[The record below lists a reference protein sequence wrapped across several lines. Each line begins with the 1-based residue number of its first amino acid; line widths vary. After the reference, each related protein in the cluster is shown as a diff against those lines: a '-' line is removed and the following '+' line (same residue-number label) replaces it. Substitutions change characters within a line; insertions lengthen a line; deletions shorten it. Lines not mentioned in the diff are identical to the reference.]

1 MTFRCPRR
9 KDTVSTTS
17 RPVGREV
24 VCFYRAV
31 SVGTQWESRG
41 KNAGRGLGRKHFPQ
55 KKVLSLVL
63 CVAML
68 LSVMVMGT
76 GAAFTDEDDFSPQ
89 YAEAAEVLTG
99 MKVMQGYDDG
109 SFLPQRNITRAQVA
123 TLIYRA
129 VTGDVDDTQ
138 TGLYTDWDKFDDVQ
152 ADDWFAGYV
161 NYCANGELI
170 KGFTPD
176 TFGPNKNVT
185 GYQLLAMILRAVGYD
200 QNDEFTG
207 SGWEI
212 RTATTAKEL
221 GLLKNV
227 QETTLGQ
234 PASRELVAELI
245 FRAMNVPMVQYN
257 LIIKDYVPVKGNE
270 TLGEQQFDLAVT
282 DYTDDWGR
290 PSTVWYADNDK
301 ANGRYD
307 VNTETVYADIAID
320 PVATYDVAT
329 SECDIATALDEDK
342 TADVVIYTNGVA
354 KEDTINAT
362 ATKAMLGGQGTQIE
376 VYDYTDAN
384 GNQVNRLV
392 IVDTYLAEVTD
403 VVTTR
408 TDAAGHPSRDAL
420 IELHVYNDGK
430 TMADKH
436 YQTVY
441 LTNDE
446 NFSYAEGDMVL
457 VNAINDKNGKI
468 ATTYKSVLGMSG
480 KYDVANTLD
489 ILQVA
494 ESVVG
499 SQSKLFWNDQKHEI
513 NGTTY
518 NDAARFYL
526 DEASRDQDANHTW
539 YFDQFGNLIGAS
551 DVISSNYA
559 VLKNIQWIVVPGED
573 GYAQAT
579 LVDFN
584 GNETK
589 ATIDTI
595 DGDQG
600 KVFADWDNKDYA
612 PIYNDK
618 LGTVEFT
625 SNGYLRISD
634 ELSRNTALNGYA
646 LYRVD
651 TNLDGTV
658 SLQGYNFIQYA
669 TDVTITTDASA
680 LLVSGSQQISVNDN
694 TQYMVK
700 DNNTYDVYTGTA
712 NIPSIDNANVFY
724 CDVNNDG
731 IADYVYVKDGTLKSM
746 SGDHVLYVTD
756 ESYSKVV
763 DKTTYVM
770 ENVILDGEDNSQVT
784 VDTLNLAEQLAAGEG
799 KTFVVTFTNGVVTN
813 AALSTVDPKTVAT
826 PEDSSVI
833 YLGDAV
839 TVSGNTMVG
848 EYGPTSYRVNNA
860 VVCGK
865 DVDLTTNDL
874 EGYGVWVVYTGD
886 AYNTASYVYVGEA
899 LSENTGAA
907 VTVTYDTDK
916 TMAATLDGTTFKA
929 TLPDGATFAQWTA
942 KANSNLA
949 MVTPT
954 SGTNATSDTFTVTAE
969 NGEQETYTVNV
980 TVTSAKAQLVSGA
993 DWTYKFGDAVVDA
1006 PNCYAPTANGT
1017 TLDAVKM
1024 ALDNAKKISLKDL
1037 AVAADGKY
1045 TIAVTSASTTYH
1057 AIAVYSSYADA
1068 AKAGL
1073 TSLTTVNAKWENALA
1088 SGYYIVVGGS
1098 ASASTACNYYE
1109 AFYIVD

>member
-31 SVGTQWESRG
+31 SVGTQWETRG
-41 KNAGRGLGRKHFPQ
+41 KNRQRGLGTKGFAQ

-89 YAEAAEVLTG
+89 YAEAAEVLAG

-123 TLIYRA
+123 TMIYRA
-129 VTGDVDDTQ
+129 ATSDVTDTQ
-138 TGLYTDWDKFDDVQ
+138 TPIYADYDKFDDVQ
-152 ADDWFAGYV
+152 SDDWFAGYV
-161 NYCANGELI
+161 NYCGNAELI
-170 KGFTPD
+170 KGFTPT

-185 GYQLLAMILRAVGYD
+185 GYQVLAMILRAVGYD
-200 QNDEFTG
+200 ANDEFTG

-212 RTATTAKEL
+212 RTATTAESL
-221 GLLKNV
+221 GMLKNV
-227 QETTLGQ
+227 QEATLGQ
-234 PASRELVAELI
+234 PATRELVAELI
-245 FRAMNVPMVQYN
+245 FRAMLVPTVTYMPAVG
-257 LIIKDYVPVKGNE
+257 YVPVKE
-270 TLGEQQFDLAVT
+270 ADKTTLSLGEREFELTGPT
-282 DYTDDWGR
+282 DQTDDWGR
-290 PSTVWYADNDK
+290 PAYRWNYEVSGKSAYT
-301 ANGRYD
+301 D
-307 VNTETVYADIAID
+307 VAIA
-320 PVATYDVAT
+320 PVATHNVAT
-329 SECDIATALDEDK
+329 SQCDIATDLGENGKVTVD
-342 TADVVIYTNGVA
+342 IYTNGTGN
-354 KEDTINAT
+354 KTTSTISASN
-362 ATKAMLGGQGTQIE
+362 TKAMLGGQGTQIE
-376 VYDYTDAN
+376 VYDYTNAA
-384 GNQVNRLV
+384 GKQVNSLV
-392 IVDTYLAEVTD
+392 IVDTYLAQVTD
-403 VVTTR
+403 VISIR
-408 TDAAGHPSRDAL
+408 TDNAGHLSRNAL
-420 IELHVYNDGK
+420 IELDVYSNGYQK
-430 TMADKH
+430 AP
-436 YQTVY
+436 QTVY
-441 LTNDE
+441 LTDDE
-446 NFSYAEGDMVL
+446 DYTYTEGQMVL
-457 VNAINDKNGKI
+457 VNAVDSTNGQIAYTAKN
-468 ATTYKSVLGMSG
+468 VLGIG
-480 KYDVANTLD
+480 NRNIADTLD
-489 ILQVA
+489 ILQAA
-494 ESVVG
+494 ESIVG
-499 SQSKLFWNDQKHEI
+499 SQSKIFWNDQRHEI
-513 NGTTY
+513 NDTTY

-526 DEASRDQDANHTW
+526 DDAGNDQDANHTW
-539 YFDQFGNLIGAS
+539 YFDQFGNLIGAM

-559 VLKNIQWIVVPGED
+559 VLKDIQWITVPGED

-579 LVDFN
+579 LVDFS
-584 GNETK
+584 GNQTK

-756 ESYSKVV
+756 ESYSKVA

-799 KTFVVTFTNGVVTN
+799 KTLVVTFTNGVVTN

>member
-31 SVGTQWESRG
+31 SVGTQWETRG
-41 KNAGRGLGRKHFPQ
+41 KNRQRGLGTKGFAQ

-89 YAEAAEVLTG
+89 YQEAAEVLTG

-123 TLIYRA
+123 TMIYRA
-129 VTGDVDDTQ
+129 ATGDVNDTK
-138 TGLYTDWDKFDDVQ
+138 TDIYKDYDKFDDVQ
-152 ADDWFAGYV
+152 STDWFAGYV
-161 NYCANGELI
+161 GYCANGELI
-170 KGFTPD
+170 KGFTPT

-185 GYQLLAMILRAVGYD
+185 GYQVLAMILRAVGYD
-200 QNDEFTG
+200 ANDEFTG

-212 RTATTAKEL
+212 RTATTAESL
-221 GLLKNV
+221 GMLKNV
-227 QETTLGQ
+227 QEATLGQ
-234 PASRELVAELI
+234 PATRELVAELI
-245 FRAMNVPMVQYN
+245 FRAMLVPTVTYMPAVG
-257 LIIKDYVPVKGNE
+257 YVPVKE
-270 TLGEQQFDLAVT
+270 ADKTTLSLGEREFELTGPT
-282 DYTDDWGR
+282 DQTDDWGR
-290 PSTVWYADNDK
+290 PAYRWNYEVSGKSAYT
-301 ANGRYD
+301 D
-307 VNTETVYADIAID
+307 VAIA
-320 PVATYDVAT
+320 PVATHNVAT
-329 SECDIATALDEDK
+329 SQCDIATDLGENGKVTVD
-342 TADVVIYTNGVA
+342 IYTNGTGN
-354 KEDTINAT
+354 KTTSTISASN
-362 ATKAMLGGQGTQIE
+362 TKAMLGGQGTQIE
-376 VYDYTDAN
+376 VYDYTNAA
-384 GNQVNRLV
+384 GKQVNSLV
-392 IVDTYLAEVTD
+392 IVDTYLAQVTD
-403 VVTTR
+403 VISIR
-408 TDAAGHPSRDAL
+408 TDNAGHLSRNAL
-420 IELHVYNDGK
+420 IELDVYSNGYQK
-430 TMADKH
+430 AP
-436 YQTVY
+436 QTVY
-441 LTNDE
+441 LTDDE
-446 NFSYAEGDMVL
+446 DYTYTEGQMVL
-457 VNAINDKNGKI
+457 VNAVDSTNGQIAYTAKN
-468 ATTYKSVLGMSG
+468 VLGIG
-480 KYDVANTLD
+480 NRNIADTLD
-489 ILQVA
+489 ILQAA
-494 ESVVG
+494 ESIVG
-499 SQSKLFWNDQKHEI
+499 SQSKIFWNDQRHEI
-513 NGTTY
+513 NDTTY

-526 DEASRDQDANHTW
+526 DDAGNDQDANHTW
-539 YFDQFGNLIGAS
+539 YFDQFGNLIGAM

-559 VLKNIQWIVVPGED
+559 VLKDIQWITVPGED

-579 LVDFN
+579 LVDFS
-584 GNETK
+584 GNQTK

>member
-1 MTFRCPRR
+1 
-9 KDTVSTTS
+9 
-17 RPVGREV
+17 
-24 VCFYRAV
+24 
-31 SVGTQWESRG
+31 
-41 KNAGRGLGRKHFPQ
+41 
-55 KKVLSLVL
+55 
-63 CVAML
+63 ML

-89 YAEAAEVLTG
+89 YQEAAEVLTG

-123 TLIYRA
+123 TMIYRA
-129 VTGDVDDTQ
+129 ATGDVNDTK
-138 TGLYTDWDKFDDVQ
+138 TDIYKDYDKFDDVQ
-152 ADDWFAGYV
+152 STDWFAGYV
-161 NYCANGELI
+161 GYCANGELI
-170 KGFTPD
+170 KGFTPT

-185 GYQLLAMILRAVGYD
+185 GYQVLAMILRAVGYD
-200 QNDEFTG
+200 ANDEFTG

-212 RTATTAKEL
+212 RTATTAESL
-221 GLLKNV
+221 GMLKNV
-227 QETTLGQ
+227 QEATLGQ
-234 PASRELVAELI
+234 PATRELVAELI
-245 FRAMNVPMVQYN
+245 FRAMLVPTVTYMPAVG
-257 LIIKDYVPVKGNE
+257 YVPVKE
-270 TLGEQQFDLAVT
+270 ADKTTLSLGEREFELTGPT
-282 DYTDDWGR
+282 DQTDDWGR
-290 PSTVWYADNDK
+290 PAYRWNYEVSGKSAYT
-301 ANGRYD
+301 D
-307 VNTETVYADIAID
+307 VAIA
-320 PVATYDVAT
+320 PVATHNVAT
-329 SECDIATALDEDK
+329 SQCDIATDLGENGKVTVD
-342 TADVVIYTNGVA
+342 IYTNGTGN
-354 KEDTINAT
+354 KTTSTISASN
-362 ATKAMLGGQGTQIE
+362 TKAMLGGQGTQIE
-376 VYDYTDAN
+376 VYDYTNAA
-384 GNQVNRLV
+384 GKQVNSLV
-392 IVDTYLAEVTD
+392 IVDTYLAQVTD
-403 VVTTR
+403 VISIR
-408 TDAAGHPSRDAL
+408 TDNAGHLSRNAL
-420 IELHVYNDGK
+420 IELDVYSNGYQK
-430 TMADKH
+430 AP
-436 YQTVY
+436 QTVY
-441 LTNDE
+441 LTDDE
-446 NFSYAEGDMVL
+446 DYTYTEGQMVL
-457 VNAINDKNGKI
+457 VNAVDSTNGQIAYTAKN
-468 ATTYKSVLGMSG
+468 VLGIG
-480 KYDVANTLD
+480 NRNIADTLD
-489 ILQVA
+489 ILQAA
-494 ESVVG
+494 ESIVG
-499 SQSKLFWNDQKHEI
+499 SQSKIFWNDQRHEI
-513 NGTTY
+513 NDTTY

-526 DEASRDQDANHTW
+526 DDAGNDQDANHTW
-539 YFDQFGNLIGAS
+539 YFDQFGNLIGAM

-559 VLKNIQWIVVPGED
+559 VLKDIQWITVPGED

-579 LVDFN
+579 LVDFS
-584 GNETK
+584 GNQTK

-712 NIPSIDNANVFY
+712 NIPSIDTANVFY

-860 VVCGK
+860 VACGK

-886 AYNTASYVYVGEA
+886 AYNTASYVDVGEA

>member
-1 MTFRCPRR
+1 
-9 KDTVSTTS
+9 
-17 RPVGREV
+17 
-24 VCFYRAV
+24 
-31 SVGTQWESRG
+31 
-41 KNAGRGLGRKHFPQ
+41 
-55 KKVLSLVL
+55 
-63 CVAML
+63 ML

-89 YAEAAEVLTG
+89 YQEAAEVLTG

-123 TLIYRA
+123 TMIYRA
-129 VTGDVDDTQ
+129 ATGDVNDTK
-138 TGLYTDWDKFDDVQ
+138 TDIYKDYDKFDDVQ
-152 ADDWFAGYV
+152 STDWFAGYV
-161 NYCANGELI
+161 GYCANGELI
-170 KGFTPD
+170 KGFTPT

-185 GYQLLAMILRAVGYD
+185 GYQVLAMILRAVGYD
-200 QNDEFTG
+200 ANDEFTG

-212 RTATTAKEL
+212 RTATTAESL
-221 GLLKNV
+221 GMLKNV
-227 QETTLGQ
+227 QEATLGQ
-234 PASRELVAELI
+234 PATRELVAELI
-245 FRAMNVPMVQYN
+245 FRAMLVPTVTYMPAVG
-257 LIIKDYVPVKGNE
+257 YVPVKE
-270 TLGEQQFDLAVT
+270 ADKTTLSLGEREFELTGPT
-282 DYTDDWGR
+282 DQTDDWGR
-290 PSTVWYADNDK
+290 PAYRWNYEVSGKSAYT
-301 ANGRYD
+301 D
-307 VNTETVYADIAID
+307 VAIA
-320 PVATYDVAT
+320 PVATHNVAT
-329 SECDIATALDEDK
+329 SQCDIATDLGENGKVTVD
-342 TADVVIYTNGVA
+342 IYTNGTGN
-354 KEDTINAT
+354 KTTSTISASN
-362 ATKAMLGGQGTQIE
+362 TKAMLGGQGTQIE
-376 VYDYTDAN
+376 VYDYTNAA
-384 GNQVNRLV
+384 GKQVNSLV
-392 IVDTYLAEVTD
+392 IVDTYLAQVTD
-403 VVTTR
+403 VISIR
-408 TDAAGHPSRDAL
+408 TDNAGHLSRNAL
-420 IELHVYNDGK
+420 IELDVYSNGYQK
-430 TMADKH
+430 AP
-436 YQTVY
+436 QTVY
-441 LTNDE
+441 LTDDE
-446 NFSYAEGDMVL
+446 DYTYTEGQMVL
-457 VNAINDKNGKI
+457 VNAVDSTNGQIAYTAKN
-468 ATTYKSVLGMSG
+468 VLGIG
-480 KYDVANTLD
+480 NRNIADTLD
-489 ILQVA
+489 ILQAA
-494 ESVVG
+494 ESIVG
-499 SQSKLFWNDQKHEI
+499 SQSKIFWNDQRHEI
-513 NGTTY
+513 NDTTY

-526 DEASRDQDANHTW
+526 DDAGNDQDANHTW
-539 YFDQFGNLIGAS
+539 YFDQFGNLIGAM

-559 VLKNIQWIVVPGED
+559 VLKDIQWITVPGED

-579 LVDFN
+579 LVDFS
-584 GNETK
+584 GNQTK

>member
-1 MTFRCPRR
+1 M
-9 KDTVSTTS
+9 
-17 RPVGREV
+17 
-24 VCFYRAV
+24 
-31 SVGTQWESRG
+31 GTQWETRG
-41 KNAGRGLGRKHFPQ
+41 KNRQRGLGTKGFAQ

-89 YAEAAEVLTG
+89 YQEAAEVLTG

-123 TLIYRA
+123 TMIYRA
-129 VTGDVDDTQ
+129 ATGDVNDTK
-138 TGLYTDWDKFDDVQ
+138 TDIYKDYDKFDDVQ
-152 ADDWFAGYV
+152 STDWFAGYV
-161 NYCANGELI
+161 GYCANGELI
-170 KGFTPD
+170 KGFTPT

-185 GYQLLAMILRAVGYD
+185 GYQVLAMILRAVGYD
-200 QNDEFTG
+200 ANDEFTG

-212 RTATTAKEL
+212 RTATTAESL
-221 GLLKNV
+221 GMLKNV
-227 QETTLGQ
+227 QEATLGQ
-234 PASRELVAELI
+234 PATRELVAELI
-245 FRAMNVPMVQYN
+245 FRAMLVPTVTYMPAVG
-257 LIIKDYVPVKGNE
+257 YVPVKE
-270 TLGEQQFDLAVT
+270 ADKTTLSLGEREFELTGPT
-282 DYTDDWGR
+282 DQTDDWGR
-290 PSTVWYADNDK
+290 PAYRWNYEVSGKSAYT
-301 ANGRYD
+301 D
-307 VNTETVYADIAID
+307 VAIA
-320 PVATYDVAT
+320 PVATHNVAT
-329 SECDIATALDEDK
+329 SQCDIATDLGENGKVTVD
-342 TADVVIYTNGVA
+342 IYTNGTGN
-354 KEDTINAT
+354 KTTSTISASN
-362 ATKAMLGGQGTQIE
+362 TKAMLGGQGTQIE
-376 VYDYTDAN
+376 VYDYTNAA
-384 GNQVNRLV
+384 GKQVNSLV
-392 IVDTYLAEVTD
+392 IVDTYLAQVTD
-403 VVTTR
+403 VISIR
-408 TDAAGHPSRDAL
+408 TDNAGHLSRNAL
-420 IELHVYNDGK
+420 IELDVYSNGYQK
-430 TMADKH
+430 AP
-436 YQTVY
+436 QTVY
-441 LTNDE
+441 LTDDE
-446 NFSYAEGDMVL
+446 DYTYTEGQMVL
-457 VNAINDKNGKI
+457 VNAVDSTNGQIAYTAKN
-468 ATTYKSVLGMSG
+468 VLGIG
-480 KYDVANTLD
+480 NRNIADTLD
-489 ILQVA
+489 ILQAA
-494 ESVVG
+494 ESIVG
-499 SQSKLFWNDQKHEI
+499 SQSKIFWNDQRHEI
-513 NGTTY
+513 NDTTY

-526 DEASRDQDANHTW
+526 DDAGNDQDANHTW
-539 YFDQFGNLIGAS
+539 YFDQFGNLIGAM

-559 VLKNIQWIVVPGED
+559 VLKDIQWITVPGED

-579 LVDFN
+579 LVDFS
-584 GNETK
+584 GNQTK

>member
-1 MTFRCPRR
+1 M
-9 KDTVSTTS
+9 
-17 RPVGREV
+17 
-24 VCFYRAV
+24 
-31 SVGTQWESRG
+31 GTQWETRG
-41 KNAGRGLGRKHFPQ
+41 KTQRYTLKTKTSPQ

-89 YAEAAEVLTG
+89 YQEAAEVLTG

-123 TLIYRA
+123 TMIYRA
-129 VTGDVDDTQ
+129 ATGDVNDTK
-138 TGLYTDWDKFDDVQ
+138 TDIYKDYDKFDDVQ
-152 ADDWFAGYV
+152 STDWFAGYV
-161 NYCANGELI
+161 GYCANGELI
-170 KGFTPD
+170 KGFTPT

-185 GYQLLAMILRAVGYD
+185 GYQVLAMILRAVGYD
-200 QNDEFTG
+200 ANDEFTG

-212 RTATTAKEL
+212 RTATTAESL
-221 GLLKNV
+221 GMLKNV
-227 QETTLGQ
+227 QEATLGQ
-234 PASRELVAELI
+234 PATRELVAELI
-245 FRAMNVPMVQYN
+245 FRAMLVPTVTYMPAVG
-257 LIIKDYVPVKGNE
+257 YVPVKE
-270 TLGEQQFDLAVT
+270 ADKTTLSLGEREFELTGPT
-282 DYTDDWGR
+282 DQTDDWGR
-290 PSTVWYADNDK
+290 PAYRWNYEVSGKSAYT
-301 ANGRYD
+301 D
-307 VNTETVYADIAID
+307 VAIA
-320 PVATYDVAT
+320 PVATHNVAT
-329 SECDIATALDEDK
+329 SQCDIATDLGENGKVTVD
-342 TADVVIYTNGVA
+342 IYTNGTGN
-354 KEDTINAT
+354 KTTSTISASN
-362 ATKAMLGGQGTQIE
+362 TKAMLGGQGTQIE
-376 VYDYTDAN
+376 VYDYTNAA
-384 GNQVNRLV
+384 GKQVNSLV
-392 IVDTYLAEVTD
+392 IVDTYLAQVTD
-403 VVTTR
+403 VISIR
-408 TDAAGHPSRDAL
+408 TDNAGHLSRNAL
-420 IELHVYNDGK
+420 IELDVYSNGYQK
-430 TMADKH
+430 AP
-436 YQTVY
+436 QTVY
-441 LTNDE
+441 LTDDE
-446 NFSYAEGDMVL
+446 DYTYTEGQMVL
-457 VNAINDKNGKI
+457 VNAVDSTNGQIAYTAKN
-468 ATTYKSVLGMSG
+468 VLGIG
-480 KYDVANTLD
+480 NRNIADTLD
-489 ILQVA
+489 ILQAA
-494 ESVVG
+494 ESIVG
-499 SQSKLFWNDQKHEI
+499 SQSKIFWNDQRHEI
-513 NGTTY
+513 NDTTY

-526 DEASRDQDANHTW
+526 DDAGNDQDANHTW
-539 YFDQFGNLIGAS
+539 YFDQFGNLIGAM

-559 VLKNIQWIVVPGED
+559 VLKDIQWITVPGED

-579 LVDFN
+579 LVDFS
-584 GNETK
+584 GNQTK

>member
-1 MTFRCPRR
+1 M
-9 KDTVSTTS
+9 
-17 RPVGREV
+17 
-24 VCFYRAV
+24 
-31 SVGTQWESRG
+31 GTQWETRG
-41 KNAGRGLGRKHFPQ
+41 KNRQQGLGKKGFAQ

-89 YAEAAEVLTG
+89 YQEAAEVLTG

-123 TLIYRA
+123 TMIYRA
-129 VTGDVDDTQ
+129 ATGDVNDTK
-138 TGLYTDWDKFDDVQ
+138 TDIYKDYDKFDDVQ
-152 ADDWFAGYV
+152 STDWFAGYV
-161 NYCANGELI
+161 GYCANGELI
-170 KGFTPD
+170 KGFTPT

-185 GYQLLAMILRAVGYD
+185 GYQVLAMILRAVGYD
-200 QNDEFTG
+200 ANDEFTG

-212 RTATTAKEL
+212 RTATTAESL
-221 GLLKNV
+221 GMLKNV
-227 QETTLGQ
+227 QEATLGQ
-234 PASRELVAELI
+234 PATRELVAELI
-245 FRAMNVPMVQYN
+245 FRAMLVPTVTYMPAVG
-257 LIIKDYVPVKGNE
+257 YVPVKE
-270 TLGEQQFDLAVT
+270 ADKTTLSLGEREFELTGPT
-282 DYTDDWGR
+282 DQTDDWGR
-290 PSTVWYADNDK
+290 PAYRWNYEVSGKSAYT
-301 ANGRYD
+301 D
-307 VNTETVYADIAID
+307 VAIA
-320 PVATYDVAT
+320 PVATHNVAT
-329 SECDIATALDEDK
+329 SQCDIATDLGENGKVTVD
-342 TADVVIYTNGVA
+342 IYTNGTGN
-354 KEDTINAT
+354 KTTSTISASN
-362 ATKAMLGGQGTQIE
+362 TKAMLGGQGTQIE
-376 VYDYTDAN
+376 VYDYTNAA
-384 GNQVNRLV
+384 GKQVNSLV
-392 IVDTYLAEVTD
+392 IVDTYLAQVTD
-403 VVTTR
+403 VISIR
-408 TDAAGHPSRDAL
+408 TDNAGHLSRNAL
-420 IELHVYNDGK
+420 IELDVYSNGYQK
-430 TMADKH
+430 AP
-436 YQTVY
+436 QTVY
-441 LTNDE
+441 LTDDE
-446 NFSYAEGDMVL
+446 DYTYTEGQMVL
-457 VNAINDKNGKI
+457 VNAVDSTNGQIAYTAKN
-468 ATTYKSVLGMSG
+468 VLGIG
-480 KYDVANTLD
+480 NRNIADTLD
-489 ILQVA
+489 ILQAA
-494 ESVVG
+494 ESIVG
-499 SQSKLFWNDQKHEI
+499 SQSKIFWNDQRHEI
-513 NGTTY
+513 NDTTY

-526 DEASRDQDANHTW
+526 DDAGNDQDANHTW
-539 YFDQFGNLIGAS
+539 YFDQFGNLIGAM

-559 VLKNIQWIVVPGED
+559 VLKDIQWITVPGED

-579 LVDFN
+579 LVDFS
-584 GNETK
+584 GNQTK

-907 VTVTYDTDK
+907 VTVTYDTNK
-916 TMAATLDGTTFKA
+916 TMAATPDGTAFKA
-929 TLPDGATFAQWTA
+929 TLPDGSKMNKWVATAE
-942 KANSNLA
+942 SNLA
-949 MVTPT
+949 TITAVSGDT
-954 SGTNATSDTFTVTAE
+954 STYAGTFTVVAE
-969 NGEQETYTVNV
+969 NGAQKTYTVNV
-980 TVTSAKAQLVSGA
+980 TEPAANQAVNMIESVTLNTDSHILTVPTSYETAAEAVNNAVKITMTTDETQAYNLAVTTKTVNGGVHAYGAIQGYGDKAAALA
-993 DWTYKFGDAVVDA
+993 CALDKDDAA
-1006 PNCYAPTANGT
+1006 NTLNGT
-1017 TLDAVKM
+1017 HNFTTVGEGYYVVIMTEVNGD
-1024 ALDNAKKISLKDL
+1024 
-1037 AVAADGKY
+1037 VA
-1045 TIAVTSASTTYH
+1045 YH
-1057 AIAVYSSYADA
+1057 A
-1068 AKAGL
+1068 
-1073 TSLTTVNAKWENALA
+1073 
-1088 SGYYIVVGGS
+1088 YYFGK
-1098 ASASTACNYYE
+1098 
-1109 AFYIVD
+1109 

>member
-1 MTFRCPRR
+1 M
-9 KDTVSTTS
+9 
-17 RPVGREV
+17 
-24 VCFYRAV
+24 
-31 SVGTQWESRG
+31 GTQWETCG
-41 KNAGRGLGRKHFPQ
+41 KNRRQGLGKKGFAQ

-89 YAEAAEVLTG
+89 YQEAAEVLTG

-123 TLIYRA
+123 TMIYRA
-129 VTGDVDDTQ
+129 ATGDVNDTK
-138 TGLYTDWDKFDDVQ
+138 TDIYKDYDKFDDVQ
-152 ADDWFAGYV
+152 STDWFAGYV
-161 NYCANGELI
+161 GYCANGELI
-170 KGFTPD
+170 KGFTPT

-185 GYQLLAMILRAVGYD
+185 GYQVLAMILRAVGYD
-200 QNDEFTG
+200 ANDEFTG

-212 RTATTAKEL
+212 RTATTAESL
-221 GLLKNV
+221 GMLKNV
-227 QETTLGQ
+227 QEATLGQ
-234 PASRELVAELI
+234 PATRELVAELI
-245 FRAMNVPMVQYN
+245 FRAMLVPTVTYMPAVG
-257 LIIKDYVPVKGNE
+257 YVPVKE
-270 TLGEQQFDLAVT
+270 ADKTTLSLGEREFELTGPT
-282 DYTDDWGR
+282 DQTDDWGR
-290 PSTVWYADNDK
+290 PAYRWNYEVSGKSAYT
-301 ANGRYD
+301 D
-307 VNTETVYADIAID
+307 VAIA
-320 PVATYDVAT
+320 PVATHNVAT
-329 SECDIATALDEDK
+329 SQCDIATDLGENGKVTVD
-342 TADVVIYTNGVA
+342 IYTNGTGN
-354 KEDTINAT
+354 KTTSTISASN
-362 ATKAMLGGQGTQIE
+362 TKAMLGGQGTQIE
-376 VYDYTDAN
+376 VYDYTNAA
-384 GNQVNRLV
+384 GKQVNSLV
-392 IVDTYLAEVTD
+392 IVDTYLAQVTD
-403 VVTTR
+403 VISIR
-408 TDAAGHPSRDAL
+408 TDNAGHLSRNAL
-420 IELHVYNDGK
+420 IELDVYSNGYQK
-430 TMADKH
+430 AP
-436 YQTVY
+436 QTVY
-441 LTNDE
+441 LTDDE
-446 NFSYAEGDMVL
+446 DYTYTEGQMVL
-457 VNAINDKNGKI
+457 VNAVDSTNGQIAYTAKN
-468 ATTYKSVLGMSG
+468 VLGIG
-480 KYDVANTLD
+480 NRNIADTLD
-489 ILQVA
+489 ILQAA
-494 ESVVG
+494 ESIVG
-499 SQSKLFWNDQKHEI
+499 SQSKIFWNDQRHEI
-513 NGTTY
+513 NDTTY

-526 DEASRDQDANHTW
+526 DDAGNDQDANHTW
-539 YFDQFGNLIGAS
+539 YFDQFGNLIGAM

-559 VLKNIQWIVVPGED
+559 VLKDIQWITVPGED

-579 LVDFN
+579 LVDFS
-584 GNETK
+584 GNQTK

>member
-1 MTFRCPRR
+1 M
-9 KDTVSTTS
+9 
-17 RPVGREV
+17 
-24 VCFYRAV
+24 
-31 SVGTQWESRG
+31 GTQWETCG
-41 KNAGRGLGRKHFPQ
+41 KKRRQGLGKKGFAQ

-76 GAAFTDEDDFSPQ
+76 GAAFSDEDEFSPQ
-89 YAEAAEVLTG
+89 YQEAAEVLTNL
-99 MKVMQGYDDG
+99 KVIQGYENG
-109 SFLPQRNITRAQVA
+109 SYFLPQRNITRAQVA
-123 TLIYRA
+123 TMIYRA
-129 VTGDVDDTQ
+129 ATGDVNDTK
-138 TGLYTDWDKFDDVQ
+138 TDIYKDYDKFDDVQ
-152 ADDWFAGYV
+152 STDWFAGYV
-161 NYCANGELI
+161 GYCANGELI
-170 KGFTPD
+170 KGFTPT

-185 GYQLLAMILRAVGYD
+185 GYQVLAMILRAVGYD
-200 QNDEFTG
+200 ANDEFTG

-212 RTATTAKEL
+212 RTATTAESL
-221 GLLKNV
+221 GMLKNV
-227 QETTLGQ
+227 QEATLGQ
-234 PASRELVAELI
+234 PATRELVAELI
-245 FRAMNVPMVQYN
+245 FRAMLVPTVTYMPAVG
-257 LIIKDYVPVKGNE
+257 YVPVKE
-270 TLGEQQFDLAVT
+270 ADKTTLSLGEREFELTGPT
-282 DYTDDWGR
+282 DQTDDWGR
-290 PSTVWYADNDK
+290 PAYRWNYEVSGKSAYT
-301 ANGRYD
+301 D
-307 VNTETVYADIAID
+307 VAIA
-320 PVATYDVAT
+320 PVATHNVAT
-329 SECDIATALDEDK
+329 SQCDIATDLGENGKVTVD
-342 TADVVIYTNGVA
+342 IYTNGTGN
-354 KEDTINAT
+354 KTTSTISASN
-362 ATKAMLGGQGTQIE
+362 TKAMLGGQGTQIE
-376 VYDYTDAN
+376 VYDYTNAA
-384 GNQVNRLV
+384 GKQVNSLV
-392 IVDTYLAEVTD
+392 IVDTYLAQVTD
-403 VVTTR
+403 VISIR
-408 TDAAGHPSRDAL
+408 TDNAGHLSRNAL
-420 IELHVYNDGK
+420 IELDVYSNGYQK
-430 TMADKH
+430 AP
-436 YQTVY
+436 QTVY
-441 LTNDE
+441 LTDDE
-446 NFSYAEGDMVL
+446 DYTYTEGQMVL
-457 VNAINDKNGKI
+457 VNAVDSTNGQIAYTAKN
-468 ATTYKSVLGMSG
+468 VLGIG
-480 KYDVANTLD
+480 NRNIADTLD
-489 ILQVA
+489 ILQAA
-494 ESVVG
+494 ESIVG
-499 SQSKLFWNDQKHEI
+499 SQSKIFWNDQRHEI
-513 NGTTY
+513 NDTTY

-526 DEASRDQDANHTW
+526 DDAGNDQDANHTW
-539 YFDQFGNLIGAS
+539 YFDQFGNLIGAM

-559 VLKNIQWIVVPGED
+559 VLKDIQWITVPGKD

-579 LVDFN
+579 LVDFS
-584 GNETK
+584 GNQTK

>member
-1 MTFRCPRR
+1 M
-9 KDTVSTTS
+9 
-17 RPVGREV
+17 
-24 VCFYRAV
+24 
-31 SVGTQWESRG
+31 
-41 KNAGRGLGRKHFPQ
+41 
-55 KKVLSLVL
+55 L

-89 YAEAAEVLTG
+89 YQEAAEVLTG

-123 TLIYRA
+123 TMIYRA
-129 VTGDVDDTQ
+129 ATGDVNDTK
-138 TGLYTDWDKFDDVQ
+138 TDIYKDYDKFDDVQ
-152 ADDWFAGYV
+152 STDWFAGYV
-161 NYCANGELI
+161 GYCANGELI
-170 KGFTPD
+170 KGFTPT

-185 GYQLLAMILRAVGYD
+185 GYQVLAMILRAVGYD
-200 QNDEFTG
+200 ANDEFTG

-212 RTATTAKEL
+212 RTATTAESL
-221 GLLKNV
+221 GMLKNV
-227 QETTLGQ
+227 QEATLGQ
-234 PASRELVAELI
+234 PATRELVAELI
-245 FRAMNVPMVQYN
+245 FRAMLVPTVTYMPAVG
-257 LIIKDYVPVKGNE
+257 YVPVKE
-270 TLGEQQFDLAVT
+270 ADKTTLSLGEREFELTGPT
-282 DYTDDWGR
+282 DQTDDWGR
-290 PSTVWYADNDK
+290 PAYRWNYEVSGKSAYT
-301 ANGRYD
+301 D
-307 VNTETVYADIAID
+307 VAIA
-320 PVATYDVAT
+320 PVATHNVAT
-329 SECDIATALDEDK
+329 SQCDIATDLGENGKVTVD
-342 TADVVIYTNGVA
+342 IYTNGTGN
-354 KEDTINAT
+354 KTTSTISASN
-362 ATKAMLGGQGTQIE
+362 TKAMLGGQGTQIE
-376 VYDYTDAN
+376 VYDYTNAA
-384 GNQVNRLV
+384 GKQVNSLV
-392 IVDTYLAEVTD
+392 IVDTYLAQVTD
-403 VVTTR
+403 VISIR
-408 TDAAGHPSRDAL
+408 TDNAGHLSRNAL
-420 IELHVYNDGK
+420 IELDVYSNGYQK
-430 TMADKH
+430 AP
-436 YQTVY
+436 QTVY
-441 LTNDE
+441 LTDDE
-446 NFSYAEGDMVL
+446 DYTYTEGQMVL
-457 VNAINDKNGKI
+457 VNAVDSTNGQIAYTAKN
-468 ATTYKSVLGMSG
+468 VLGIG
-480 KYDVANTLD
+480 NRNIADTLD
-489 ILQVA
+489 ILQAA
-494 ESVVG
+494 ESIVG
-499 SQSKLFWNDQKHEI
+499 SQSKIFWNDQRHEI
-513 NGTTY
+513 NDTTY

-526 DEASRDQDANHTW
+526 DDAGNDQDANHTW
-539 YFDQFGNLIGAS
+539 YFDQFGNLIGAM

-559 VLKNIQWIVVPGED
+559 VLKDIQWITVPGED

-579 LVDFN
+579 LVDFS
-584 GNETK
+584 GNQTK